1 LIIVTGKE
9 CFESNVADCAFWG
22 NGVVCITES
31 NQLFCIADFKNPNA
45 VKLADPGIVEPP
57 RCMAV
62 IEPQYTVS
70 GNVEVLL
77 GVGDGGE
84 EEDAAVIAVEEDG
97 VQRLG
102 GEMLRGPLQKM
113 VVSRDGKWL
122 ASFTHDGRLLV
133 TTSDLTGVIIERE
146 CEVRE
151 FCWELDWKLNFHC
164 HCEFCVVWIS
174 KHLQIL

>member
-164 HCEFCVVWIS
+164 YCEFCVVWIL